1 MKRLLPAAGCTPASL
16 PGFCATRSVTA
27 NYRGQAQA
35 VRRIGKVT
43 DKQATTSGETTMKT
57 RILFAVTLLALTAAP
72 AMAQDAF
79 PSHPITMIVP
89 FPPGG
94 VADITGRPTAAAM
107 EKILKQP
114 VAIVN
119 RPGAGGAVGNAAVA
133 NAKPD
138 GYTILMA
145 LSSISVIPA
154 ADELFNRKP
163 AYALD
168 QFAPIALISA
178 DPTILVVHPS
188 LPVKSL
194 KDLVALAKSKPG
206 QMSFSSSGVYGA
218 LHMPMEMFLHAA
230 KLKMRHVPTTG
241 GGPAITAVLGGH
253 VEMTAGGPAAISA
266 HVRAGKLRPIVSWG
280 ASRHPAFPDVPT
292 FKELGYK
299 DVEYYIWAGMFAPK
313 ATPEPVMKVLRDAA
327 RKAVEAQDFKAMMTK
342 LDSPIQYMD
351 APEFNK
357 YWQADATRLAALV
370 KIVGKGET
378 KK

>member
-1 MKRLLPAAGCTPASL
+1 MIAKSLIAA
-16 PGFCATRSVTA
+16 SVL
-27 NYRGQAQA
+27 A
-35 VRRIGKVT
+35 V
-43 DKQATTSGETTMKT
+43 
-57 RILFAVTLLALTAAP
+57 LAGP
-72 AMAQDAF
+72 VMAQEAF
-79 PSHPITMIVP
+79 PSRPITMIVP

-94 VADITGRPTAAAM
+94 VADITGRPTAAAL
-107 EKILKQP
+107 EKVLRQP
-114 VAIVN
+114 VAVTN

-163 AYALD
+163 AYSLD

-188 LPVKSL
+188 MPVKSL
-194 KDLVALAKSKPG
+194 KELVALARSKPG

-218 LHMPMEMFLHAA
+218 LHMPMEMFLYAA

-241 GGPAITAVLGGH
+241 GGPAITALLGGH
-253 VEMTAGGPAAISA
+253 VELTAGGPAAISG
-266 HVRAGKLRPIVSWG
+266 HVKAGKLRPIVSWG
-280 ASRHPAFPDVPT
+280 GKRHEAYPDVPT

-299 DVEYYIWAGMFAPK
+299 DVEYYIWAGMFAPRG
-313 ATPEPVMKVLRDAA
+313 TPEPVMKVLRDAA
-327 RKAVEAQDFKAMMTK
+327 RRVVEDADFKNTMAK
-342 LDSPIQYMD
+342 VNSPIQHMD
-351 APEFNK
+351 APEFGK
-357 YWQADATRLAALV
+357 YWEADAKRLAALV
-370 KIVGKGET
+370 KIVGKVDD

>member
-1 MKRLLPAAGCTPASL
+1 MKALTLVAA
-16 PGFCATRSVTA
+16 
-27 NYRGQAQA
+27 
-35 VRRIGKVT
+35 
-43 DKQATTSGETTMKT
+43 
-57 RILFAVTLLALTAAP
+57 TLLTAAS
-72 AMAQDAF
+72 AAAIAQDAF
-79 PSHPITMIVP
+79 PTRSITMIVP

-94 VADITGRPTAAAM
+94 VADTTARPTAATM

-114 VAIVN
+114 VTIAN

-154 ADELFNRKP
+154 ADDLFNRKA

-178 DPTILVVHPS
+178 DPTILTTHPS
-188 LPVKSL
+188 LPAKSL
-194 KDLVALAKSKPG
+194 KELVALARSKPG
-206 QMSFSSSGVYGA
+206 GLSFSTSGVYGA

-253 VEMTAGGPAAISA
+253 VDLTAGGPSAITP
-266 HVRAGKLRPIVSWG
+266 HVKAGKLRPLASWG
-280 ASRHPAFPDVPT
+280 PKRHPGFPDVPT
-292 FKELGYK
+292 FKELGY
-299 DVEYYIWAGMFAPK
+299 DIEYLIWAGMFAPK
-313 ATPEPVMKVLRDAA
+313 GTPDAVLKVLRDAA
-327 RKAVEAQDFKAMMTK
+327 RKTVEDPEFKASMAK
-342 LDSPIQYMD
+342 LNSPIHYLD
-351 APEFNK
+351 APEFEK
-357 YWQADATRLAALV
+357 FWKADAKRLADVV
-370 KIVGKGET
+370 KIVGKVEI

>member
-1 MKRLLPAAGCTPASL
+1 
-16 PGFCATRSVTA
+16 
-27 NYRGQAQA
+27 
-35 VRRIGKVT
+35 
-43 DKQATTSGETTMKT
+43 MKT
-57 RILFAVTLLALTAAP
+57 KFLFAALLAWACAP
-72 AMAQDAF
+72 AMGQDAF
-79 PSHPITMIVP
+79 PSHTISMIVP

-94 VADITGRPTAAAM
+94 VADTTARPTAATM
-107 EKILKQP
+107 EKFLKQP
-114 VAIVN
+114 VAVVN

-138 GYTILMA
+138 GYTIGMV

-154 ADELFNRKP
+154 ADELFKRKP

-194 KDLVALAKSKPG
+194 KELVALAKARPG
-206 QMSFSSSGVYGA
+206 QLTYSSSGIYGA

-230 KLKMRHVPTTG
+230 GLKMRHVPTTG

-253 VEMTAGGPAAISA
+253 VELTAGGPAAIHG
-266 HVRAGKLRPIVSWG
+266 HVKAGKLRPIVSWG
-280 ASRHPAFPDVPT
+280 AKRLPAYPDVPT

-299 DVEYYIWAGMFAPK
+299 NVEYYIWAGLVAPK
-313 ATPEPVMKVLRDAA
+313 GIPEAVMKTLRDAV
-327 RKAVEAQDFKAMMTK
+327 RKTAEDPDFNSAMAK
-342 LDSPIQYMD
+342 VNSPVQYMD
-351 APEFNK
+351 APEFQK
-357 YWQADATRLAALV
+357 YWDADAKRLAALV
-370 KIVGKGET
+370 KIVGKAEV